1 MREMSNN
8 KREGECLIPGKDKV
22 TANTLSVAISLWN
35 NLNKYMKDVKEEF
48 LRVFFFFKELSENI
62 LPFPKS
68 LLHPSFLQCH
78 ICISC
83 VSQNIQRRGYNVA
96 RRAGF

>member
-48 LRVFFFFKELSENI
+48 LRVFFFF
-62 LPFPKS
+62 
-68 LLHPSFLQCH
+68 
-78 ICISC
+78 
-83 VSQNIQRRGYNVA
+83 
-96 RRAGF
+96 

>member
-48 LRVFFFFKELSENI
+48 LRVFFFFLKSFQKI
-62 LPFPKS
+62 SFHFPKAYS
-68 LLHPSFLQCH
+68 IHPS
-78 ICISC
+78 SNATS
-83 VSQNIQRRGYNVA
+83 VYPV
-96 RRAGF
+96 